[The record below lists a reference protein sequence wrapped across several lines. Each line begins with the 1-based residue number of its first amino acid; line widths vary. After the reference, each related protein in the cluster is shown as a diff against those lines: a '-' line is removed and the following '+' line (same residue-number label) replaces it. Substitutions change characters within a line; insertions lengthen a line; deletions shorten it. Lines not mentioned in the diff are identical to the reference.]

1 MKKIDSLFKKV
12 KLSYFKH
19 YSECGELTD
28 YIIKNIIDDFDDF
41 KFYVF
46 LIFYSGADGISL
58 SIDIEEDIKQNNKKN
73 LFTFGAVVCNVEK
86 IISLYKERKR
96 KLTIKEILEET
107 SS

>member
-19 YSECGELTD
+19 YSECEELTD
-28 YIIKNIIDDFDDF
+28 YIIKNIVDDFDDF

-58 SIDIEEDIKQNNKKN
+58 SIDIKEDIKQKIEKN
-73 LFTFGAVVCNVEK
+73 LFIFGAVVCSVQK
-86 IISLYKERKR
+86 IISLYKVRER

-107 SS
+107 SI

>member
-28 YIIKNIIDDFDDF
+28 YIIKNIVDDFDDF

-46 LIFYSGADGISL
+46 LIFYSGADGVSL
-58 SIDIEEDIKQNNKKN
+58 SIDIEEDVKQKIEKN
-73 LFTFGAVVCNVEK
+73 LFIFGAVVCNVEK

-107 SS
+107 SF